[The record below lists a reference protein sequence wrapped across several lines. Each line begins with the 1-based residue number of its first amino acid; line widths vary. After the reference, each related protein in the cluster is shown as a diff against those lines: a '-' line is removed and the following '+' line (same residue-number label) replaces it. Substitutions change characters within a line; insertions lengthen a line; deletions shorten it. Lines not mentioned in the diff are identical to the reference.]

1 MVINVAWFLFYW
13 EPEREAR
20 SVILLIQGFGGL
32 VPLGPTGRTPAIL
45 QCVGRAEGKKYTTS
59 IRLFR
64 NAAPPAQP
72 ELFVCYHCDMQ
83 SQAAIQ
89 QQTRTTNNWERVG
102 ENYSF
107 GKKQPFHCS
116 RHSLIPGKLMEI
128 CCTLLNKWKMKSTR
142 LKWAT
147 NFKGFLTKIKIRGNW
162 TNCAK
167 KEIEATVCCVKKRAK
182 QNSK

>member
-13 EPEREAR
+13 EPEREVR

-59 IRLFR
+59 IQLFR

-89 QQTRTTNNWERVG
+89 QQT
-102 ENYSF
+102 Y
-107 GKKQPFHCS
+107 
-116 RHSLIPGKLMEI
+116 
-128 CCTLLNKWKMKSTR
+128 
-142 LKWAT
+142 
-147 NFKGFLTKIKIRGNW
+147 IK
-162 TNCAK
+162 
-167 KEIEATVCCVKKRAK
+167 AK
-182 QNSK
+182 QLDKVLEHILDWMLANHLGILSLQLQHQETN